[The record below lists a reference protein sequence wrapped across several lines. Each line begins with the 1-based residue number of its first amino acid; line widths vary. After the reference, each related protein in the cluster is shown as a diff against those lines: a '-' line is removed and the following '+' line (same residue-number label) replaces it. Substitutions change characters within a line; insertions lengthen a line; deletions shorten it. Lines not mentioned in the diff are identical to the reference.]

1 MSSFA
6 GQDPVSYPPPV
17 SLGCTTAR
25 NEYIGSGQF
34 LVRVG
39 VTSEF
44 YLWNPSRSCTWFH
57 RYSRVLLTYT
67 YVDATLPPLGSTTVV
82 TTFRLTWGTSMCL
95 PCKPD
100 INFSPSNLSDPNSD
114 SDYAYNQN
122 NALFGRVVGG
132 VITVVSDSTSTTS
145 NNLSGNIAYGIV
157 NDSRMNPLPSGGYSA
172 LDFTNSEI
180 YRYSANQDKD
190 ANSGRPLADGIAI
203 IVGDQ
208 ISPDFVPIDRSG
220 YVEAI
225 EGYWWDVFPTFTPS
239 VSGVTNWFSPYAACT
254 LVNGPSAGSLV
265 PYVVPRIPLDE
276 APVFRVECT
285 PSYDIAQIGGCIVT
299 VHFFAYNDSDDGG
312 QSHVITVTGNH
323 PVPGLQGGGLLQE
336 VNVSTTVEI
345 APLRPSGTLW
355 IGSLIASQQGT
366 STGSLTINNVLL
378 LGRKT
383 AHPGTVGQTS
393 VVKVSDAAIG
403 QTILVTAKLQVQ
415 YVNSNYLA
423 PYVQSI
429 PVSLDPL
436 STLAK
441 RRAFDSKNAYFKRSF
456 STAEYQDITHDPD
469 RYEKLAT
476 DSLRGTSMANLITD
490 YFTFSTYV
498 FFLYLVLSSPF
509 SLSACLQK
517 QVLSVY
523 ALLQD

>member
-1 MSSFA
+1 
-6 GQDPVSYPPPV
+6 
-17 SLGCTTAR
+17 
-25 NEYIGSGQF
+25 
-34 LVRVG
+34 
-39 VTSEF
+39 
-44 YLWNPSRSCTWFH
+44 
-57 RYSRVLLTYT
+57 
-67 YVDATLPPLGSTTVV
+67 
-82 TTFRLTWGTSMCL
+82 
-95 PCKPD
+95 
-100 INFSPSNLSDPNSD
+100 
-114 SDYAYNQN
+114 
-122 NALFGRVVGG
+122 
-132 VITVVSDSTSTTS
+132 
-145 NNLSGNIAYGIV
+145 
-157 NDSRMNPLPSGGYSA
+157 
-172 LDFTNSEI
+172 
-180 YRYSANQDKD
+180 
-190 ANSGRPLADGIAI
+190 
-203 IVGDQ
+203 
-208 ISPDFVPIDRSG
+208 
-220 YVEAI
+220 
-225 EGYWWDVFPTFTPS
+225 
-239 VSGVTNWFSPYAACT
+239 
-254 LVNGPSAGSLV
+254 
-265 PYVVPRIPLDE
+265 
-276 APVFRVECT
+276 
-285 PSYDIAQIGGCIVT
+285 
-299 VHFFAYNDSDDGG
+299 
-312 QSHVITVTGNH
+312 
-323 PVPGLQGGGLLQE
+323 LLQE